1 MKHYWQHRTI
11 AEIDRDHHTEADQ
24 LQELN
29 FVETEVRQEMN
40 EAEKGREEV
49 DQEKDQERGQETKEV
64 FSHTQIVGADHA
76 TDQEIVTEVNVG
88 GGEILAREATKVIT
102 SYSHNINLPSKMQE
116 PEMFRGPTQLRRL
129 QLTTGIMKA
138 NTVYVY
144 LIARQM

>member
-11 AEIDRDHHTEADQ
+11 AENDRDHHTEADQ

-40 EAEKGREEV
+40 EAEKGREAV
-49 DQEKDQERGQETKEV
+49 DQERGQETKEV

-76 TDQEIVTEVNVG
+76 TDQEIVTEINVG

-116 PEMFRGPTQLRRL
+116 PEMFGDPTQLRRL
-129 QLTTGIMKA
+129 QMTTGIMKA